1 MNVGSPAEETEKRR
15 KEGEER
21 LAGGVRVRVIVSFF
35 MINRT
40 RTYYGRWPVPIKN
53 SASSSDFTKRYTRER
68 VYVHISVY
76 EYLVPLKNLAPYIR
90 VRANT
95 MARMSSILIQNICC
109 HLLPFLFR
117 LPASLRRHLLSI
129 IWQAGNRSRLSRSSL
144 LRSRTAC
151 TDEWNDTGWKHHEM

>member
-76 EYLVPLKNLAPYIR
+76 EYLVPLKNLCA
-90 VRANT
+90 VHTCTCEHDGANVVD
-95 MARMSSILIQNICC
+95 SY
-109 HLLPFLFR
+109 PK
-117 LPASLRRHLLSI
+117 HLLSP
-129 IWQAGNRSRLSRSSL
+129 SSL
-144 LRSRTAC
+144 PFPPACLPPSPSPLHHLASRKPLSAL
-151 TDEWNDTGWKHHEM
+151 KI